1 VNAPSLAQARNIEV
15 RDARREEAEHQDY
28 INLIT
33 LRTEKHNIAGRLTGR
48 RREARIVT
56 IDDHLTDVP
65 PSRHMLIARND
76 DRPGMIGRVG
86 MVLGDAAVNI
96 DNMDVGKTPR
106 AGSAMMVIATAG
118 PVPEDVVATL
128 RAVPGI
134 TEVIAIGS

>member
-1 VNAPSLAQARNIEV
+1 
-15 RDARREEAEHQDY
+15 
-28 INLIT
+28 
-33 LRTEKHNIAGRLTGR
+33 
-48 RREARIVT
+48 
-56 IDDHLTDVP
+56 
-65 PSRHMLIARND
+65 
-76 DRPGMIGRVG
+76 MIGRVG